1 MPDTIDGK
9 TLTANTVTE
18 AKLSSVFTD
27 KVSNAYAQANAA
39 YAQANTPLTGAN
51 ISGNVII
58 TAPGRL
64 GLDITPN
71 TLLHVNG
78 TSTLGEV
85 IEKINVSPAGLSSTL
100 NFDVLTQPILYFTG
114 VSTANCA
121 LNIRANSTI
130 AMDTFLRTGQAITIT
145 LVATHTSAAY
155 IVASVSVDSV
165 SQIVKW
171 AGGTAP
177 ASGSAFSTDLYTFTV
192 IKTNPAT
199 FTVLGSVQ
207 RYG

>member
-18 AKLSSVFTD
+18 AKLDTLFAN
-27 KVSNAYAQANAA
+27 KVANAYAQANAA
-39 YAQANTPLTGAN
+39 YAQANTPLSGAN

-58 TAPGRL
+58 TAPGRM
-64 GLDITPN
+64 GLNTSPN

-78 TSTLGEV
+78 TSTLADV
-85 IEKINVSPAGLSSTL
+85 IEKCNVSASAMGATL
-100 NFDVLTQPILYFTG
+100 NLDALTQPILYFTG
-114 VSTANCA
+114 SSTANCA

-130 AMDTFLRTGQAITIT
+130 AMNTYLQTGQSTT
-145 LVATHTSAAY
+145 LSLIVTHGSIAY
-155 IVASVSVDSV
+155 VVSSVSVDSV

-171 AGGTAP
+171 AGGSAPTTA
-177 ASGSAFSTDLYTFTV
+177 STFSSDLYTFTV
-192 IKTNPAT
+192 IKTGSAT
-199 FTVLGSVQ
+199 YTVFGSVQ